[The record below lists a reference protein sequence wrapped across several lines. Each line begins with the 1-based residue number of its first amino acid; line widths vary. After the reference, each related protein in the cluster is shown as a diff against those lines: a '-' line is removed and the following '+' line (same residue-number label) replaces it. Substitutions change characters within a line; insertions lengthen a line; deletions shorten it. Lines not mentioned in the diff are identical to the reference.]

1 MQTTPSPSDNHLLQ
15 HASLATPL
23 FTLRDRTFVAK
34 CVKCYDAD
42 SIHVVILLNG
52 VLTRFRCR
60 LLGIDTPEIRAK
72 DPAERRHARAARD
85 YLREHI
91 HSALVRIVCGDF
103 DKYGRLLVWVHPFT
117 TTYDTKTTLTP
128 SYHNIGG
135 NSSSYVNSW
144 NERLVTR
151 GYAYPYDGGKKTPYS
166 EWATKADVSSP

>member
-1 MQTTPSPSDNHLLQ
+1 MPTTLSPSNHHLLQ
-15 HASLATPL
+15 HASLDTPL

-42 SIHVVILLNG
+42 SIHVVIVLNG
-52 VLTRFRCR
+52 VPTRFRCR
-60 LLGIDTPEIRAK
+60 LLGIDTPELRAK
-72 DPAERRHARAARD
+72 DPTERRHARAARD

-91 HSALVRIVCGDF
+91 HNALVRIVCGDF

-117 TTYDTKTTLTP
+117 TPHAIETTPTATH
-128 SYHNIGG
+128 HNVGG
-135 NSSSYVNSW
+135 HSNSYVHSW

-166 EWATKADVSSP
+166 EWATKAEVPSP